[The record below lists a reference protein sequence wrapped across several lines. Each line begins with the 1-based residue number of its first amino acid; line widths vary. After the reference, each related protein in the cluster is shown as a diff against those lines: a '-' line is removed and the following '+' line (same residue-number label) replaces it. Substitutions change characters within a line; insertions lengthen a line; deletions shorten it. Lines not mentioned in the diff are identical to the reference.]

1 MLSVLIKTDSHFQV
15 ERKRIRKLIE
25 ELLKKEGVKGNV
37 DVSIDIIG
45 DRLMKKLNKKYRG
58 VDETTDVLSFP
69 IANLTTKSQFID
81 PPDGVL
87 RLGDIV
93 ISYPQAVEDA
103 KLLNRLVDV
112 IIDELIIHGLQHL
125 LGQHHE

>member
-1 MLSVLIKTDSHFQV
+1 MLSVLMKTDSHFQV

>member
-25 ELLKKEGVKGNV
+25 ELLKKEGVKGKV
-37 DVSIDIIG
+37 EISIAIIG
-45 DRLMKKLNKKYRG
+45 DRLMKKLNKKYRSL
-58 VDETTDVLSFP
+58 DETGDVLSFP
-69 IANLTTKSQFID
+69 ISNLTTKNQFID